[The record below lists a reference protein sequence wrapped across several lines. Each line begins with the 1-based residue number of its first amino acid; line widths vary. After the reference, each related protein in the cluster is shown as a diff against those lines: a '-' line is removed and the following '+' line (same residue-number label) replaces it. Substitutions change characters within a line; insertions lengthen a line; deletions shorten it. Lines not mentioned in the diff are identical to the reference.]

1 MEVASELIPSL
12 EGLAPIEARSMIFIH
27 ILRFAIS
34 ILPLEDVRNIVTVVD
49 TTNNSIPFFE
59 GNPINAEPILEGLS
73 PASTA
78 SIEAI
83 PMVKVLGEGIDCSIC
98 LSNFETGK
106 EAKEMPCKHHFHSIC
121 IDKWLGINGSCPI
134 CRYKMPVDEQ
144 CEKKDEEN
152 GEDERG
158 DDGSSDMSEDR
169 VMLVFHVIITPV
181 TTHQLTISIIG
192 MHRNSTDMLMEVRMH
207 RDSEVSESRGGDVFE
222 ARNGDVSEAG
232 ENGDVSEAG
241 NGDVSGNGDEFKA
254 RDGDVSKAGDG
265 RDGRYGDASEAR
277 DGGDGDVSEARDGGD
292 DGESEAQDVVIDDN

>member
-1 MEVASELIPSL
+1 
-12 EGLAPIEARSMIFIH
+12 MIFTH
-27 ILRFAIS
+27 ILQFSIS

-73 PASTA
+73 PASIT

-98 LSNFETGK
+98 LSDFEIGK
-106 EAKEMPCKHHFHSIC
+106 EGKEMPCKHHFHSIC

-158 DDGSSDMSEDR
+158 DDGSSDISEDR
-169 VMLVFHVIITPV
+169 MMLVFHVVITPV
-181 TTHQLTISIIG
+181 TTHQLTISIIE
-192 MHRNSTDMLMEVRMH
+192 MHRNSADMLMEVRVH

-222 ARNGDVSEAG
+222 ARNGDVSKAG
-232 ENGDVSEAG
+232 ES
-241 NGDVSGNGDEFKA
+241 GDEFEA
-254 RDGDVSKAGDG
+254 RDGDVYEAGDG
-265 RDGRYGDASEAR
+265 RDGRYGDVSEAR
-277 DGGDGDVSEARDGGD
+277 DGGDDDASEARDGGD